1 LKVMRARTLASRA
14 AVERNPSASPATP
27 SAATKGA
34 DCTAEKEFEMA
45 IKISE
50 YRSKKFYK
58 LGAKLVDVEVMLDEL
73 SRVHGCSDKDNEHLE
88 TARRY
93 AMKTSVHV
101 LSEVV
106 WELNMEHL
114 ARLSDDPEW
123 QTLQAQG
130 ARQIMEEYEKERD
143 AEFHKLS
150 AEEDDAV
157 Q

>member
-1 LKVMRARTLASRA
+1 VK
-14 AVERNPSASPATP
+14 
-27 SAATKGA
+27 TKIG
-34 DCTAEKEFEMA
+34 
-45 IKISE
+45 E

-58 LGAKLVDVEVMLDEL
+58 IGAKLVDVKVMLDEL
-73 SRVHGCSDKDNEHLE
+73 SRVHGRSDKDNEHLE

-93 AMKTSVHV
+93 AKKTSVHV
-101 LSEVV
+101 LSEVI

-114 ARLSDDPEW
+114 ARLSGDPEW

-150 AEEDDAV
+150 AEEDDGI

>member
-1 LKVMRARTLASRA
+1 
-14 AVERNPSASPATP
+14 
-27 SAATKGA
+27 
-34 DCTAEKEFEMA
+34 MA
-45 IKISE
+45 IKIGE